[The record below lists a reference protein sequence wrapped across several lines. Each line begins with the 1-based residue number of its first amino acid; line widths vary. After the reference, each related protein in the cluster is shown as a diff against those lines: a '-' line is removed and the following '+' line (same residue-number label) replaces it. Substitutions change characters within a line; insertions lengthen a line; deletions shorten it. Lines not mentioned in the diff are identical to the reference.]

1 MMLRGVLLFCFWVL
15 VGVPNAAGSS
25 IATSRPVFPTMDYTL
40 TKISDSTTRIIF
52 HTTYQAAAPD
62 GSIPFLGYT
71 IDSTGTGLRIVAWY
85 DIRDARRGV
94 PVRRDDTVFY
104 KAGEID
110 SVRLVSA
117 TVYRDSM
124 EYAFSRTDWNVSDSL
139 YFFSKKG
146 DNAAPPLTGMLR
158 VYPQAGKRR
167 EVRIENPEAIPVTG
181 LELLSAKGQ
190 LVRKMKGNTR
200 LFSTSGLQAGIYF
213 LRLRSP
219 YGNQVEIVIVSG

>member
-1 MMLRGVLLFCFWVL
+1 MVLRSVFLFLLCLSAFAL
-15 VGVPNAAGSS
+15 RTAGSTR
-25 IATSRPVFPTMDYTL
+25 ATYRPVFPTMDYTL
-40 TKISDSTTRIIF
+40 TKISDSTTRIVF

-71 IDSTGTGLRIVAWY
+71 IDTTGTGLRIVAWF
-85 DIRDARRGV
+85 DIRDARKGV

-110 SVRLVSA
+110 SIRLVSA
-117 TVYRDSM
+117 TIYRDSM
-124 EYAFSRTDWNVSDSL
+124 EYAFSRNDWNVSDSL

-146 DNAAPPLTGMLR
+146 DSAAPPLTGMLR
-158 VYPQAGKRR
+158 AKPVSNRR

-181 LELLSAKGQ
+181 LELLTAKGA

-200 LFSTSGLQAGIYF
+200 LFSTSGLRAGIYF